1 MRKYNEELVARLQN
15 DSKSVM
21 EDGVEF
27 IVKPIP
33 EIEKTSGMD
42 PRMLKAAKEKI
53 KNLPTEF
60 SIDAFQLY
68 GERYRP
74 DKKNYDL
81 TENRLNTKQK
91 LIQVN
96 EHYIN
101 TFFYY
106 PDNKEDMPIVLY
118 IHGGAFMTGDHTQF
132 ENQCRFIAEKAQAC
146 VVFPEYRLAPENPFP
161 AGIEDA
167 F

>member
-1 MRKYNEELVARLQN
+1 MRKYKEELVARLQN

-53 KNLPTEF
+53 KKLPTEF
-60 SIDAFQLY
+60 SIDVFQLH

-81 TENRLNTKQK
+81 TENT
-91 LIQVN
+91 
-96 EHYIN
+96 IN
-101 TFFYY
+101 TCL
-106 PDNKEDMPIVLY
+106 LY
-118 IHGGAFMTGDHTQF
+118 TS
-132 ENQCRFIAEKAQAC
+132 
-146 VVFPEYRLAPENPFP
+146 
-161 AGIEDA
+161 DA
-167 F
+167 ADEL